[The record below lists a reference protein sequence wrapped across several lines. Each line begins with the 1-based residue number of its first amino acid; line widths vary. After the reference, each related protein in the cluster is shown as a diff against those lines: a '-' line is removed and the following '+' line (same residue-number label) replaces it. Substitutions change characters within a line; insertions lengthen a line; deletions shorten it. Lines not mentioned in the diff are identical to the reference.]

1 MPAVATEPPE
11 LLQLAAHPLRW
22 RLLGELARSDR
33 TVQEL
38 TGLVGQPQ
46 NLVSYHLR
54 KLRDGELVAARR
66 STFDGRDAYYRV
78 DLTRLGGG
86 FAASGAALHPGL
98 RLAAVPSRP
107 VASRVLFLCT
117 GNSARSQMAEALARV
132 RSGGLVDA
140 RSAGT
145 KPKPLHPEAVR
156 VMRERYDIDLSGHR
170 PKHLDE
176 LAGEAFDHVITLC
189 DRVREACPAFPGHPE
204 TAHWSTP
211 DPSASDDPGAF
222 EEAAAELSVRVGFLL
237 AALTPSDDPRE
248 MP

>member
-1 MPAVATEPPE
+1 MPALATEPPE

-22 RLLGELARSDR
+22 QLLTRLAGSDHRVRELVAMVD
-33 TVQEL
+33 
-38 TGLVGQPQ
+38 QPQ

-98 RLAAVPSRP
+98 RLAALPPRP
-107 VASRVLFLCT
+107 AATRVLFLCT
-117 GNSARSQMAEALARV
+117 GNSARSQMAEALTRV

-145 KPKPLHPEAVR
+145 HPKPLHPDAVR
-156 VMRERYDIDLSGHR
+156 VMWELYDIDLSGHR

-211 DPSASDDPGAF
+211 DPSASGDAGAF
-222 EEAAAELSVRVGFLL
+222 ESAAAELSVRVGFLL
-237 AALTPSDDPRE
+237 AALTPSDEPEE